1 MTSAPDGA
9 AEPSSTGPT
18 DAAEPAA
25 KATPTTV
32 EQVVRAQ
39 LSKALGGA
47 RGMLEAAV
55 PTIGFT
61 LTWLTTRELKLA
73 LGVSLGLAVVLLL
86 LRIFQRSTVQFVLNS
101 MVGIGI
107 AAVFALRSGEARDA
121 FLPGLIY
128 NGVYAVGLVFTVL
141 IGWPLVGFIV
151 GSVTGDATAWHR
163 DRALVRL
170 CSVLTLLLALPCAL
184 RVAVQYPLWAG
195 DHVGLLATAKIAM
208 GWPLQLAT
216 LAGMV
221 YLLGRNHTPIE
232 DPEKAG
238 KLLSQEAL
246 EIQPKL
252 QPRD

>member
-1 MTSAPDGA
+1 MTSDPDGTAGPGAGEKA
-9 AEPSSTGPT
+9 ADQAPSGKP
-18 DAAEPAA
+18 
-25 KATPTTV
+25 TPTTV
-32 EQVVRAQ
+32 EQVVRQQ
-39 LSKALGGA
+39 LAKALGGA
-47 RGMLEAAV
+47 RGMLEAAA
-55 PTIGFT
+55 PTVGFT

-73 LGVSLGLAVVLLL
+73 LGISLGLAVILLL
-86 LRIFQRSTVQFVLNS
+86 VRIFQRSAVQFVLNS

-128 NGVYAVGLVFTVL
+128 NGVYAVGLLFTVL

-170 CSVLTLLLALPCAL
+170 CSVLTLMLALPCAL

-216 LAGMV
+216 LAAMV
-221 YLLGRNHTPIE
+221 YVLSRNHTPID
-232 DPEKAG
+232 DPETAG